1 MIAAIAGL
9 RLANLVLR
17 VALEIGALAAFA
29 YWGVQTADGVAAVA
43 SAGGAM
49 ALGTLFWGTFVAPRS
64 LLAVPLPLKSLLAL
78 TVLVVAAAA
87 LVGAGQVM
95 PATYFAAAA
104 WANVTLTRLLGDP
117 PAAPTPTPRPVPT
130 PRSPG
135 PRRRRR

>member
-1 MIAAIAGL
+1 MIAGL

-64 LLAVPLPLKSLLAL
+64 LFAVPPPLKSLLAL
-78 TVLVVAAAA
+78 VVFVVAAAA

-95 PATYFAAAA
+95 LATYFAAAA
-104 WANVTLTRLLGDP
+104 WANVTLARLLGDR
-117 PAAPTPTPRPVPT
+117 PASPMPTPRPVPT